1 MQFNSEY
8 VLTMSLSSFFQFFV
22 PKETKFYPL
31 YQKQAEYIDKASQL
45 LRQML
50 IESDLERLETLK
62 KDIKT
67 CETEGDEVLRDFY
80 SQLFATVLT
89 PFDRDD
95 VHELAE
101 MMDTFLDRIDDS
113 ANIILTRRFLAVD
126 EDLTTMADNIMFAA
140 QNLCNI
146 IADLPEMY
154 DKRKEIMRLCQ
165 EIKTL
170 ENENDVLYGSYIN
183 KLFQQNYN
191 LTEIIKRKDLVQVL
205 ENTTNSV
212 KYISDKVRSIISKL

>member
-1 MQFNSEY
+1 
-8 VLTMSLSSFFQFFV
+8 V
-22 PKETKFYPL
+22 ETDL
-31 YQKQAEYIDKASQL
+31 DQL
-45 LRQML
+45 EALR
-50 IESDLERLETLK
+50 K
-62 KDIKT
+62 HIKS
-67 CETEGDEVLRDFY
+67 CETEGDQVLRDFY

-140 QNLCNI
+140 ENLSTI
-146 IADLPEMY
+146 IADMPNML
-154 DKRKEIMRLCQ
+154 DNRKEINRLCQ

-170 ENENDVLYGSYIN
+170 ENESDVLYGSYIS
-183 KLFQQNYN
+183 KLFNNGYT

-212 KYISDKVRSIISKL
+212 KYISDKVRSIVSKL

>member
-1 MQFNSEY
+1 
-8 VLTMSLSSFFQFFV
+8 MSLNSFFQFFV

-31 YQKQAEYIDKASQL
+31 YQQQAAYIDKAATL

-50 IESDLERLETLK
+50 VETDLDQLEALRK
-62 KDIKT
+62 HIKS
-67 CETEGDEVLRDFY
+67 CETEGDQVLRDFY

-140 QNLCNI
+140 ENLSTI
-146 IADLPEMY
+146 IADMPNML
-154 DKRKEIMRLCQ
+154 DNRKEINRLCQ

-170 ENENDVLYGSYIN
+170 ENESDVLYGSYIS
-183 KLFQQNYN
+183 KLFNNGYT

-212 KYISDKVRSIISKL
+212 KYISDKIRSIVSKL

>member
-1 MQFNSEY
+1 
-8 VLTMSLSSFFQFFV
+8 MSLNSFFQFFV

-31 YQKQAEYIDKASQL
+31 YQQQAAYIDKAATL

-50 IESDLERLETLK
+50 LETNLDQLEALR
-62 KDIKT
+62 KDIKV
-67 CETEGDEVLRDFY
+67 CETEGDKVLRDFY

-140 QNLCNI
+140 ENLSTI
-146 IADLPEMY
+146 IADMPNML
-154 DKRKEIMRLCQ
+154 DNRKEINRLCQ

-170 ENENDVLYGSYIN
+170 ENESDVLYGSYIS
-183 KLFQQNYN
+183 KLFNNGYS

-212 KYISDKVRSIISKL
+212 KYISDKIRSIISKL

>member
-1 MQFNSEY
+1 
-8 VLTMSLSSFFQFFV
+8 MSLNSFFQFFV
-22 PKETKFYPL
+22 PKEKKFYPL
-31 YQKQAEYIDKASQL
+31 YEKQAEYIEKAAKL

-50 IESDLERLETLK
+50 VETDLERLEGLK
-62 KDIKT
+62 KEIKE
-67 CETEGDEVLRDFY
+67 CETNGDEVLRDFY
-80 SQLFATVLT
+80 SQLFSTVLT

-101 MMDTFLDRIDDS
+101 MMDTFLDLLDDCG
-113 ANIILTRRFLAVD
+113 NIVLTRRFLAVD

-140 QNLCNI
+140 ENLCSI
-146 IADLPEMY
+146 IHDLPLLY
-154 DKRKEIMRLCQ
+154 DKRKEIARLCH

-170 ENENDVLYGSYIN
+170 EHDNDELYGNYIS
-183 KLFQQNYN
+183 KLFQEDYS

-205 ENTTNSV
+205 EDATNSV

>member
-1 MQFNSEY
+1 
-8 VLTMSLSSFFQFFV
+8 MSLNSFFQFFV

-31 YQKQAEYIDKASQL
+31 YQQQAAYIDKAATL

-50 IESDLERLETLK
+50 LETNLDQLEALR
-62 KDIKT
+62 KDIKV
-67 CETEGDEVLRDFY
+67 CETEGDQVLRDFY

-113 ANIILTRRFLAVD
+113 ANIIFTRRFLAVD

-140 QNLCNI
+140 ENLNNI
-146 IADLPEMY
+146 IVDMPQML
-154 DKRKEIMRLCQ
+154 DKRKEIARLCQ

-170 ENENDVLYGSYIN
+170 ENENDVLYGSYIS
-183 KLFQQNYN
+183 KLFQQNYS

>member
-1 MQFNSEY
+1 
-8 VLTMSLSSFFQFFV
+8 MSLNSFFQFFV

-31 YQKQAEYIDKASQL
+31 YQQQAAYIDKAATL

-50 IESDLERLETLK
+50 VETDLDQLESLRK
-62 KDIKT
+62 HIKV
-67 CETEGDEVLRDFY
+67 CETEGDQVLRDFY

-140 QNLCNI
+140 QNLSTI
-146 IADLPEMY
+146 IADMPNML
-154 DKRKEIMRLCQ
+154 DNRKEITRLCQ

-170 ENENDVLYGSYIN
+170 ENESDVLYGSYIS
-183 KLFQQNYN
+183 KLFQQDYS

-212 KYISDKVRSIISKL
+212 KYISDKIRSIISKL

>member
-1 MQFNSEY
+1 
-8 VLTMSLSSFFQFFV
+8 MSLNSFFQFFV

-31 YQKQAEYIDKASQL
+31 YQQQAAYIDKAATL

-50 IESDLERLETLK
+50 VETDLDQLEALRK
-62 KDIKT
+62 HIKT
-67 CETEGDEVLRDFY
+67 CETEGDQVLRDFY
-80 SQLFATVLT
+80 SQLFSTVLT

-140 QNLCNI
+140 ENLSTI
-146 IADLPEMY
+146 ITDMPKML
-154 DKRKEIMRLCQ
+154 DNRKEINRLCQ

-170 ENENDVLYGSYIN
+170 ENESDVLYGSYIS
-183 KLFQQNYN
+183 KLFNNGYT

-212 KYISDKVRSIISKL
+212 KYISDKIRSIISKL

>member
-1 MQFNSEY
+1 
-8 VLTMSLSSFFQFFV
+8 MSLNSFFQFFV

-31 YQKQAEYIDKASQL
+31 YQQQAAYIDKAATL

-50 IESDLERLETLK
+50 METDLDQLEALR
-62 KDIKT
+62 KDIKV
-67 CETEGDEVLRDFY
+67 CETEGDQVLRDFY

-140 QNLCNI
+140 QNLSNI
-146 IADLPEMY
+146 IVDMPQML
-154 DKRKEIMRLCQ
+154 DKRKEINRLCQ

-170 ENENDVLYGSYIN
+170 ENESDVLYGSYIS
-183 KLFQQNYN
+183 KLCQQNYS

-212 KYISDKVRSIISKL
+212 KYISDKIRSIISKL

>member
-1 MQFNSEY
+1 
-8 VLTMSLSSFFQFFV
+8 MSLNSFFQFFV
-22 PKETKFYPL
+22 PKEKKFYPL
-31 YQKQAEYIDKASQL
+31 YQKQAEYIDKAAKL

-50 IESDLERLETLK
+50 IETDLEQLENLK
-62 KDIKT
+62 KEIKA
-67 CETEGDEVLRDFY
+67 CETDGDDVLRDFY

-126 EDLTTMADNIMFAA
+126 EDLTTMAENIMFAA
-140 QNLCNI
+140 ENLCSI
-146 IADLPEMY
+146 IHNLPVMS
-154 DKRKEIMRLCQ
+154 DKRKEIIRLCH

-170 ENENDVLYGSYIN
+170 EHDNDELYGNYIS
-183 KLFQQNYN
+183 KLFQQNYS

-205 ENTTNSV
+205 ENTTNSA
-212 KYISDKVRSIISKL
+212 KYISDKVRSIISNL

>member
-1 MQFNSEY
+1 
-8 VLTMSLSSFFQFFV
+8 MSLNSFFQFFV

-31 YQKQAEYIDKASQL
+31 YQKQAEYIEKAAKL

-50 IESDLERLETLK
+50 IETDLERLESLK
-62 KDIKT
+62 KEIKD
-67 CETEGDEVLRDFY
+67 CETGGDQVLTDFY
-80 SQLFATVLT
+80 TQLFSTILT
-89 PFDRDD
+89 PFDREE

-113 ANIILTRRFLAVD
+113 ANIVLTRRFLAVD
-126 EDLTTMADNIMFAA
+126 EDLTTMAENIMFAA
-140 QNLCNI
+140 ENLSLI
-146 IADLPEMY
+146 IRDLPQLY
-154 DKRKEIMRLCQ
+154 DKRKEIARLCH

-170 ENENDVLYGSYIN
+170 EHDNDELYGNCIS
-183 KLFQQNYN
+183 KLFQQNYT

-212 KYISDKVRSIISKL
+212 KYISDKIRSIISKL

>member
-1 MQFNSEY
+1 
-8 VLTMSLSSFFQFFV
+8 MSLNSFFQFFV

-31 YQKQAEYIDKASQL
+31 YQKQAEYINKAAQL

-50 IESDLERLETLK
+50 IETDLERLENLK
-62 KDIKT
+62 KEIKA
-67 CETEGDEVLRDFY
+67 CETEGDNVLHDFY

-126 EDLTTMADNIMFAA
+126 EDLTTMAENITFAA
-140 QNLCNI
+140 ENLDSI
-146 IADLPEMY
+146 IRDLPVMY
-154 DKRKEIMRLCQ
+154 DRRKEITRLCH

-170 ENENDVLYGSYIN
+170 EHDNDELYGSYIS
-183 KLFQQNYN
+183 KLFQQNYS

-205 ENTTNSV
+205 ENTTNSA
-212 KYISDKVRSIISKL
+212 KYISDKVRSIISNL

>member
-1 MQFNSEY
+1 
-8 VLTMSLSSFFQFFV
+8 MSLNSFFQFFV

-31 YQKQAEYIDKASQL
+31 YQQQAAYIDKAATL

-50 IESDLERLETLK
+50 VETDLDQLEALRK
-62 KDIKT
+62 HIKS
-67 CETEGDEVLRDFY
+67 CETEGDQVLRDFY

-140 QNLCNI
+140 ENLSTI
-146 IADLPEMY
+146 ITDMPKML
-154 DKRKEIMRLCQ
+154 DNRKEINRLCQ

-170 ENENDVLYGSYIN
+170 ENESDVLYGSYIS
-183 KLFQQNYN
+183 KLFNNGYT

-212 KYISDKVRSIISKL
+212 KYISDKIRSIISKM

>member
-1 MQFNSEY
+1 
-8 VLTMSLSSFFQFFV
+8 MSLNSFFQFFV

-31 YQKQAEYIDKASQL
+31 YQQQAAYIDKAATL

-50 IESDLERLETLK
+50 LETDLDQLEALR
-62 KDIKT
+62 KDIKV
-67 CETEGDEVLRDFY
+67 CETEGDKVLRDFY

-113 ANIILTRRFLAVD
+113 ANIVLTRRFLAVD
-126 EDLTTMADNIMFAA
+126 EDLNTMADNIMFAA
-140 QNLCNI
+140 ENLTAI
-146 IADLPEMY
+146 FRDLEFINSENG
-154 DKRKEIMRLCQ
+154 KEIVRLCH

-170 ENENDVLYGSYIN
+170 EHDNDELYGNYIS
-183 KLFQQNYN
+183 KLFDNGYS

-212 KYISDKVRSIISKL
+212 KYISDKVRSILSKM

>member
-1 MQFNSEY
+1 
-8 VLTMSLSSFFQFFV
+8 MSLNSFFQFFV
-22 PKETKFYPL
+22 PKEKKFYPL
-31 YQKQAEYIDKASQL
+31 YQKQAEYIDKAAKL

-50 IESDLERLETLK
+50 IETDLERLENLK
-62 KDIKT
+62 KEIKA
-67 CETEGDEVLRDFY
+67 CETDGDDVLRDFY

-89 PFDRDD
+89 PFDRED

-126 EDLTTMADNIMFAA
+126 EDLTTMAENIMFAA
-140 QNLCNI
+140 ENLCSI
-146 IADLPEMY
+146 IHDLPVMS
-154 DKRKEIMRLCQ
+154 DKRKEIIRLCH

-170 ENENDVLYGSYIN
+170 EHDNDELYGNYIS
-183 KLFQQNYN
+183 KLFQQNYS

-205 ENTTNSV
+205 ENTTNSA
-212 KYISDKVRSIISKL
+212 KYISDKVRSIISNL

>member
-1 MQFNSEY
+1 
-8 VLTMSLSSFFQFFV
+8 MSLNSFFQFFV

-31 YQKQAEYIDKASQL
+31 YQQQAAYIDKAATL

-50 IESDLERLETLK
+50 VETDLDQLEALRK
-62 KDIKT
+62 HIKT
-67 CETEGDEVLRDFY
+67 CETEGDQVLRDFY

-140 QNLCNI
+140 ENLSTI
-146 IADLPEMY
+146 ITDMPKML
-154 DKRKEIMRLCQ
+154 DNRKEITRLCQ

-170 ENENDVLYGSYIN
+170 ENESDVLYGSYIS
-183 KLFQQNYN
+183 KLFNNGYS

>member
-1 MQFNSEY
+1 
-8 VLTMSLSSFFQFFV
+8 MSLNSFFQFFV

-31 YQKQAEYIDKASQL
+31 YQQQAAYIDKAATL

-50 IESDLERLETLK
+50 METDLDQLEALR
-62 KDIKT
+62 KDIKV
-67 CETEGDEVLRDFY
+67 CETEGDQVLRDFY

-113 ANIILTRRFLAVD
+113 ANIILTHRFLAVD

-140 QNLCNI
+140 QNLSNI
-146 IADLPEMY
+146 IIDMPQML
-154 DKRKEIMRLCQ
+154 DKRKEINRLCQ

-170 ENENDVLYGSYIN
+170 ENESDVLYGNYIS
-183 KLFQQNYN
+183 KLFQQNYS

-212 KYISDKVRSIISKL
+212 KYISDKIRSIISKL

>member
-1 MQFNSEY
+1 
-8 VLTMSLSSFFQFFV
+8 MSLNSFFQFFV
-22 PKETKFYPL
+22 PKEKKFYPL
-31 YQKQAEYIDKASQL
+31 YQKQAEYIDKAAKL

-50 IESDLERLETLK
+50 IETDLERLEALRK
-62 KDIKT
+62 EIKA
-67 CETEGDEVLRDFY
+67 CETDGDEVLRDFY

-89 PFDRDD
+89 SFDRYD

-101 MMDTFLDRIDDS
+101 MMDTFLDRIDDCG
-113 ANIILTRRFLAVD
+113 NIVLTRRFLAVD

-140 QNLCNI
+140 ENLNSI
-146 IADLPEMY
+146 IKDLPVMY
-154 DKRKEIMRLCQ
+154 DKRKEITRLCH

-170 ENENDVLYGSYIN
+170 EHDNDELYGNIIS
-183 KLFQQNYN
+183 KLFQQNYS

-212 KYISDKVRSIISKL
+212 KYISDKVRSIISNL

>member
-1 MQFNSEY
+1 
-8 VLTMSLSSFFQFFV
+8 MSLNSFFQFFV
-22 PKETKFYPL
+22 PKEKKFYPL
-31 YQKQAEYIDKASQL
+31 YQKHAEHIDKAAKL

-50 IESDLERLETLK
+50 IETNLERLEVLK
-62 KDIKT
+62 TDIKA

-80 SQLFATVLT
+80 SQLFNTVLT

-140 QNLCNI
+140 ENLSTI
-146 IADLPEMY
+146 IADMPKML
-154 DKRKEIMRLCQ
+154 DNRKEITRLCQ

-170 ENENDVLYGSYIN
+170 ENESDVLYGSYIS
-183 KLFQQNYN
+183 KLFNNGYT

-212 KYISDKVRSIISKL
+212 KYISDKIRSIISKL

>member
-1 MQFNSEY
+1 
-8 VLTMSLSSFFQFFV
+8 MSLNSFFQFFV

-31 YQKQAEYIDKASQL
+31 YQQQAAYIDKAATL

-50 IESDLERLETLK
+50 METDLDQLEALR
-62 KDIKT
+62 KDIKV
-67 CETEGDEVLRDFY
+67 CETEGDQVLRDFY

-101 MMDTFLDRIDDS
+101 MMDTFLDHIDDS

-140 QNLCNI
+140 QNLSNI
-146 IADLPEMY
+146 IIDMPQML
-154 DKRKEIMRLCQ
+154 DNRKEITRLCQ

-170 ENENDVLYGSYIN
+170 ENENDVLYGSYIS
-183 KLFQQNYN
+183 KLFQQNYS

-212 KYISDKVRSIISKL
+212 KYISDKIRSIISKL

>member
-1 MQFNSEY
+1 
-8 VLTMSLSSFFQFFV
+8 MSLNSFFQFFV

-50 IESDLERLETLK
+50 IETDLERLEALK

-67 CETEGDEVLRDFY
+67 CETEGDQVLRDFY

-101 MMDTFLDRIDDS
+101 MMDNFLDRLDDCG
-113 ANIILTRRFLAVD
+113 NIILTRRLLAVD
-126 EDLTTMADNIMFAA
+126 EDLTTTSDNIMFAA
-140 QNLCNI
+140 QNLSSI

-154 DKRKEIMRLCQ
+154 DKRKEITRLCH

-170 ENENDVLYGSYIN
+170 ENENDVLYGSYIS
-183 KLFQQNYN
+183 KLFQQDYS